1 MGNQQTKKEPD
12 GESVDHERLG
22 RVKLESS
29 EPDRR
34 TLEEEQEESFIMHVK
49 RSVENEKIYN
59 DWLKSMN
66 QINDS

>member
-1 MGNQQTKKEPD
+1 MGNQQAKKEPD